1 MLFYQKMVE
10 LLHAHSGIS
19 YSFKIHNSYTILK
32 ELLDAIIDYE
42 KNKIN
47 GMTVEELRKEAKKLL
62 ANDQVIQ
69 SKYPELY
76 ETVKEELSAAL
87 KMNNVQGIDSSSI
100 PKMNMI
106 KETIKQLFHAFKPI
120 DYLQSSLV
128 LTKNAIDNDEGNKI
142 VSLCQTVVSAG
153 IMIGRTITG
162 MNNTL
167 YMIFSNL

>member
-1 MLFYQKMVE
+1 
-10 LLHAHSGIS
+10 
-19 YSFKIHNSYTILK
+19 
-32 ELLDAIIDYE
+32 
-42 KNKIN
+42 
-47 GMTVEELRKEAKKLL
+47 
-62 ANDQVIQ
+62 
-69 SKYPELY
+69 
-76 ETVKEELSAAL
+76 
-87 KMNNVQGIDSSSI
+87 MNNVQGIDSSSI

-167 YMIFSNL
+167 YMIFSNRSLSFDENWRRFSAIS